1 MKVIF
6 FFMLLKILKIKLYSK
21 ILMLSSK
28 KIFFE
33 SVASFSIS
41 FVKRHPGVF
50 HAISLYWVLQLSV
63 AVSTS
68 PFPKP
73 NQNV

>member
-1 MKVIF
+1 MKVMI

-41 FVKRHPGVF
+41 
-50 HAISLYWVLQLSV
+50 L
-63 AVSTS
+63 
-68 PFPKP
+68 
-73 NQNV
+73 